1 MYESYWKLSS
11 RPFDNSLGK
20 ECYYPSDHHQAAL
33 LKIRYTIE
41 HRRSAAILSGLSG
54 VGKSMLLN
62 RLIEQI
68 PEFAGPCIQ
77 LNYTCLNAGE
87 ILRYL
92 ASSVAPSEVSND
104 RDSSKPLR
112 ALEQFLINNCESG
125 RHAVV
130 LVDEAHML
138 DAVEHLECFRQLMNL
153 AASHSSGE
161 AAWTFVFCGMPS
173 LIAAAHRNGAF
184 NDRIAVQCILPQLT
198 LHDTSAYIAHR
209 LRWAGCEHPGIFQ
222 TEAVDLIHHITQG
235 LPRKINS
242 LCDLALMVGYAQ
254 DAGTINAT
262 LVEDIYAEMNP
273 TAYIGE
279 LTPR

>member
-1 MYESYWKLSS
+1 MYESYWKLSA

-54 VGKSMLLN
+54 VGKSMLLS
-62 RLIEQI
+62 RLVEQL
-68 PEFAGPCIQ
+68 PDFAGPCIQ

-87 ILRYL
+87 ILRYF
-92 ASSVAPSEVSND
+92 ATAVAPAEND
-104 RDSSKPLR
+104 SDASKSLR
-112 ALEQFLINNCESG
+112 ALEQFLIQNCNQG

-130 LVDEAHML
+130 LVDEAHTL
-138 DAVEHLECFRQLMNL
+138 DAAQHLECFRQLMNL
-153 AASHSSGE
+153 GASYSSGE
-161 AAWTFVFCGMPS
+161 SAWTFVFCGMPS
-173 LIAAAHRNGAF
+173 LIANAHRNGAF
-184 NDRIAVQCILPQLT
+184 NDRIAVQCVLPQLT
-198 LHDTSAYIAHR
+198 MHDTSAYIAHR
-209 LRWAGCEHPGIFQ
+209 LRAAGCDHPGIFHS
-222 TEAVDLIHHITQG
+222 EALDLIHHITQG

-254 DAGTINAT
+254 DVGTINAA
-262 LVEDIYAEMNP
+262 LVEDIYTEMNP

-279 LTPR
+279 LTSR